1 MKDEAPALVKN
12 GVVYHVP
19 CKDCQGLYD
28 SQTKRSLAVC
38 LKEHKR
44 AVFNGNKETSTL
56 AEHVLST
63 GHDIDWAN
71 ASIVASFDHLSQRLY
86 LESWYIQKQPLSL
99 NREVGPLP
107 SIYGPLIRQ

>member
-1 MKDEAPALVKN
+1 MVLCIRFLLRTVKVHYV
-12 GVVYHVP
+12 G
-19 CKDCQGLYD
+19 
-28 SQTKRSLAVC
+28 QTKRSLAVC

-44 AVFNGNKETSTL
+44 AVFNGDKETSAL

-71 ASIVASFDHLSQRLY
+71 ASIVASCDHLSQRLY
-86 LESWYIQKQPLSL
+86 LESWYIQKQPFSL